1 MIAEGRWNAP
11 SDWHGSFPRRR
22 ARYHQRVVQLAVHQW
37 PAEADG
43 GAAAPV
49 AVLVHGIG
57 GWWQTWWRV
66 GPALASRGWRVVAVD
81 LRGHGGSPRIEGTVT
96 REELAF
102 DVVETIEALDAGP
115 IDVAIGHSLGAAA
128 VQELAHGWPELVD
141 RVVLEDPPG
150 QDRTDDIAYQG
161 HLGAEVRA
169 AIETPEAEV
178 ERGQSENPS
187 WLPEDARQNVE
198 GQRLCDIDGI
208 LASLRAGMGSRVPEL
223 APILTVPALYLL
235 ATEDRSA
242 IGGDARRALI
252 AGIPAGSTVVEVN
265 SGHTIHRD
273 RFDEYLRIVTEWL
286 VEPRRP

>member
-1 MIAEGRWNAP
+1 VE
-11 SDWHGSFPRRR
+11 R
-22 ARYHQRVVQLAVHQW
+22 AIGLARFVPGPACTGTIQGVVQLAVHQW

-49 AVLVHGIG
+49 AVLVHGFG

-96 REELAF
+96 REDLAF

-178 ERGQSENPS
+178 ERGQCENPS

-252 AGIPAGSTVVEVN
+252 AGIPAGSTVVEVD

-273 RFDEYLRIVTEWL
+273 RFDEYVRIVTEWL